1 MYQSY
6 PSSGQPGGP
15 LRPAAPA
22 PVLAAVR
29 LMYAAAAVITVTLI
43 ISATLID
50 STKASLRKANPG
62 LTAPQV
68 RDLTTLITLAIISG
82 LALIALWL
90 WMARAN
96 GQGKN
101 WARILSTALFSLATL
116 ELIRQYPGSH
126 LGHFVLGGQAQPV
139 IHYGSGVTVLALIVP
154 MLTWLAGAAAV
165 WLLWRPASSAFFK
178 PQGFMQAG
186 PSA

>member
-1 MYQSY
+1 MYQPY

-22 PVLAAVR
+22 PVLAAVK

-50 STKASLRKANPG
+50 STKAALRKANPG
-62 LTAPQV
+62 LTAAQV

-82 LALIALWL
+82 LILIALWL

-126 LGHFVLGGQAQPV
+126 LGHL
-139 IHYGSGVTVLALIVP
+139 
-154 MLTWLAGAAAV
+154 
-165 WLLWRPASSAFFK
+165 SSAAK
-178 PQGFMQAG
+178 R
-186 PSA
+186 SR

>member
-6 PSSGQPGGP
+6 PSSGQRGGP

-22 PVLAAVR
+22 PVRAAVK

-43 ISATLID
+43 ISVTLIGG
-50 STKASLRKANPG
+50 TKAALRKANPG
-62 LTAPQV
+62 LSAAQV

-82 LALIALWL
+82 LVLIALWL
-90 WMARAN
+90 WIARAN

-101 WARILSTALFSLATL
+101 WARILSTTLFGLATL
-116 ELIRQYPGSH
+116 ELMRQYPGSH

-139 IHYGSGVTVLALIVP
+139 IHYGFGVTVLALIIP
-154 MLTWLAGAAAV
+154 ALTWLAGAATV
-165 WLLWRPASSAFFK
+165 WLLWRPDTSAFFK
-178 PQGFMQAG
+178 RQ
-186 PSA
+186 

>member
-15 LRPAAPA
+15 LRPAVPA
-22 PVLAAVR
+22 PVLAAVK

-43 ISATLID
+43 TL
-50 STKASLRKANPG
+50 G
-62 LTAPQV
+62 
-68 RDLTTLITLAIISG
+68 
-82 LALIALWL
+82 L

-101 WARILSTALFSLATL
+101 WARIFFTTLFSLATL

-154 MLTWLAGAAAV
+154 ALTWLAGAAAV

-178 PQGFMQAG
+178 PQGFTQAAQRIAVV
-186 PSA
+186 PDLIVQFAVAAS